1 VAVALL
7 KKDMARARKSLE
19 RAEEL
24 DPSSVETVS
33 VAIAFELTQ
42 GNPAGARSRLEARL
56 KQAVRQYAQA
66 GRAAGLSGT
75 DTTSDAESARVE
87 IQQIQKR
94 LDEIG
99 RKSSAEVKEKLAKVK
114 AELEDAKQGMGIR

>member
-1 VAVALL
+1 MANRLVLALVL
-7 KKDMARARKSLE
+7 AAAALFVYNYVTTGKFALIPTSSMSAQEK
-19 RAEEL
+19 EL
-24 DPSSVETVS
+24 SD
-33 VAIAFELTQ
+33 
-42 GNPAGARSRLEARL
+42 LEARL

-114 AELEDAKQGMGIR
+114 AELEEAKQGMGIR